1 MVWKYLSIP
10 KLQRWNRWSLG
21 MDKLFHTTLYSA
33 CDYLSMLGLKSS
45 GVVQYVN
52 QTGGQTYVVP
62 PGSVIVQPEVAGG
75 SHQAT
80 SAGPQWPSEHYP
92 EGSDHQGPAAH
103 QDHLNSGKSQA
114 WISNAYQDRFK
125 SICAK
130 SPLKL
135 RHELIATAHNLSLYL
150 LLIHALNSILVN

>member
-1 MVWKYLSIP
+1 
-10 KLQRWNRWSLG
+10 
-21 MDKLFHTTLYSA
+21 MDKLFHPTHYSA
-33 CDYLSMLGLKSS
+33 CDYLSILGLKSS
-45 GVVQYVN
+45 GMVQFVN

-80 SAGPQWPSEHYP
+80 SAGPQRPPEHSP
-92 EGSDHQGPAAH
+92 EGPDHQDPAAH

-135 RHELIATAHNLSLYL
+135 RHGWIVTAHNLSLYVTYL
-150 LLIHALNSILVN
+150 CMP